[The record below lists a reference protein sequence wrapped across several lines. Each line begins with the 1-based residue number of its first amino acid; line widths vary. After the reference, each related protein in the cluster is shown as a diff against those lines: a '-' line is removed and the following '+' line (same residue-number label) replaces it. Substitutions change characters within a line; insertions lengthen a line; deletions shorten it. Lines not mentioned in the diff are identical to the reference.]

1 MTYVLQPGTI
11 AHLSW
16 KYLRTLASDVEISTA
31 ELATAIGQ
39 PSSAMVPSTQS
50 ARNHGLIRARYR
62 EDNKR
67 HLWWS
72 IGDGVP
78 PEKPAI
84 DDGEEEDRPMGKPF
98 VAPPLSMRSVF
109 DMAHDIPVFVDAPPP
124 EAVIEAA
131 QVAGK
136 DSAEGHADQRPP
148 RVMGKPK
155 TPERAP
161 EATSPI
167 PETVSPACEPET
179 PAPET
184 QPPLTRTDEPQ
195 APDIRVAIWSDGG
208 MQIRRGEA
216 DLAVFSPGEARQLL
230 DALDRMLGREH
241 AE

>member
-16 KYLRTLASDVEISTA
+16 KYLRTLAPDVEISTA

-78 PEKPAI
+78 PEKPAV

-124 EAVIEAA
+124 EAVTEAA

-136 DSAEGHADQRPP
+136 ASDAEGHAEQRPP
-148 RVMGKPK
+148 IDAAKTDRTPTEEPLTAVQTRVQAEATEACSGAGAV
-155 TPERAP
+155 TPECTGLAF
-161 EATSPI
+161 SP
-167 PETVSPACEPET
+167 
-179 PAPET
+179 
-184 QPPLTRTDEPQ
+184 
-195 APDIRVAIWSDGG
+195 PDMRVAIWSDGAI
-208 MQIRRGEA
+208 QIRRGDNDVAVLSPSEA
-216 DLAVFSPGEARQLL
+216 KQVV
-230 DALDRMLGREH
+230 DALDRMLGAVQE
-241 AE
+241 